1 MRDVD
6 YYEVLR
12 VGRDASQDQIKKA
25 YRKAALKYHPDRN
38 PDDVEAE
45 ERFKEAAEAYS
56 VIGDPEKRGVYD
68 RFGAAGLRGGPQI
81 NADVFADFGDIVGD
95 IFGFGGMFGGMGRQ
109 GRGHSG
115 RGSDLRV
122 ELHIDLEEAMLGT
135 QRKLSVRRHI
145 ACEACAATGSA
156 SGAGTTRCGRCGGT
170 GSVHQQHGF
179 LAIARPCRDCA
190 GTGQRVADPCP
201 VCLGEGRAVHQDE
214 LTVRVPAGVD
224 TGSRLLLRSEGS
236 AGLRGAAP
244 GDLEVVIGVREHPEF
259 VRRGAEVFTRI
270 PVSFPKA
277 TLGGSVEVPTLGGE
291 PATLEIPAGTQGGDV
306 IEIKGRGMPSLNGG
320 RRGSLRVAI
329 QVVTLFRLS
338 AEQRALI
345 EQLAEVTEEPER
357 PTDSGS
363 WWDRLR
369 NLVG

>member
-6 YYEVLR
+6 YYLVLG
-12 VGRDASQDQIKKA
+12 VGRDASPDQIKKA

-38 PDDVEAE
+38 PGDAEAE

-81 NADVFADFGDIVGD
+81 NADVFADFSDIVGD

-122 ELHIDLEEAMLGT
+122 ELHIELEEAMVGAE
-135 QRKLSVRRHI
+135 KEISVRRHI
-145 ACEACAATGSA
+145 ACEACDSTGSA
-156 SGAGTTRCGRCGGT
+156 SGAGAAGCQRCRGR

-179 LAIARPCRDCA
+179 LAIARPCGDCG
-190 GTGQRVADPCP
+190 GTGRKVADPCP
-201 VCLGEGRAVHQDE
+201 VCRGEGRVVHSHD

-224 TGSRLLLRSEGS
+224 IGSRLLLRTEGS
-236 AGLRGAAP
+236 AGLRGAAQ
-244 GDLEVVIGVREHPEF
+244 GDLEVLIGVREHPEF
-259 VRRGAEVFTRI
+259 VRRGSEVFTRI

-277 TLGGSVEVPTLGGE
+277 ALGGSLDVPTLDGE

-306 IEIKGRGMPSLNGG
+306 VQIRGRGMPSLNGG
-320 RRGSLRVAI
+320 RRGNLRVAI
-329 QVVTLFRLS
+329 QVVTPSRLS
-338 AEQRALI
+338 AEQQALI

-357 PTDSGS
+357 QTDSES

>member
-6 YYEVLR
+6 YYEILE
-12 VGRDASQDQIKKA
+12 VGRDASQEQIKKA

-38 PDDVEAE
+38 PGDAAAE
-45 ERFKEAAEAYS
+45 ERFKESAEAYS

-81 NADVFADFGDIVGD
+81 NADVFADFSDIVGD
-95 IFGFGGMFGGMGRQ
+95 IFGFGGMFGGVGRQ

-115 RGSDLRV
+115 RGSDLRA
-122 ELHIDLEEAMLGT
+122 ELYIDLEEAMAGAEQT
-135 QRKLSVRRHI
+135 ISVRRHV
-145 ACEACAATGSA
+145 ACPECDATGSA
-156 SGAGTTRCGRCGGT
+156 SGAGTTRCGQCGGR

-179 LAIARPCRDCA
+179 LAIARPCGDCG

-201 VCLGEGRAVHQDE
+201 VCRGEGRTVDSDE

-244 GDLEVVIGVREHPEF
+244 GDLEVLIGVRDHPEF
-259 VRRGAEVFTRI
+259 VRRGGELFTRI

-277 TLGGSVEVPTLGGE
+277 ALGGSIDVPTLGGE
-291 PATLEIPAGTQGGDV
+291 AATVEIPAGTQGGDV
-306 IEIKGRGMPSLNGG
+306 INIKGRGMPHLNGG
-320 RRGSLRVAI
+320 RPGNLRVAI
-329 QVVTLFRLS
+329 QVVTPSRLS
-338 AEQRALI
+338 AEERVLI

-357 PTDSGS
+357 PTDSDS